1 MAIGASAREVQLGVI
16 GQTLRLA
23 LLGVTLGIAASWA
36 LARAASGLL
45 FGVTASDRV
54 TFAGMLL
61 VLTMVAT
68 VAGYL
73 PARRASRI
81 DPMTALRSD

>member
-1 MAIGASAREVQLGVI
+1 M
-16 GQTLRLA
+16 
-23 LLGVTLGIAASWA
+23 
-36 LARAASGLL
+36 
-45 FGVTASDRV
+45 FGVTARDPG

-61 VLTMVAT
+61 VLTLVAA

-81 DPMTALRSD
+81 DPMVALRAE